1 MTKAKDLLLHFLFI
15 ISLLFISISASAQ
28 ASKNTFSL
36 SKTEFLLNGKPFQI
50 ISGEMH
56 PARIPRVYWRNRIQM
71 AKAMGCNTIAAY
83 VFWNYHE
90 SKPGVFDF
98 TTDNHDI
105 GEFIRICQQFTLEIY
120 SSYVP
125 RIGSNWSC
133 CLYITRNLYFCF

>member
-1 MTKAKDLLLHFLFI
+1 MKKIKGLYLPSLFT
-15 ISLLFISISASAQ
+15 ISLLFAGLFASAQ
-28 ASKNTFSL
+28 SSKNTFSL

-98 TTDNHDI
+98 KTDNHDI
-105 GEFIRICQQFTLEIY
+105 GEFIK
-120 SSYVP
+120 
-125 RIGSNWSC
+125 
-133 CLYITRNLYFCF
+133 

>member
-1 MTKAKDLLLHFLFI
+1 MKKSKGLLLSFFFI
-15 ISLLFISISASAQ
+15 IFLLFAGPTSAQ
-28 ASKNTFSL
+28 ISKNTFSL

-98 TTDNHDI
+98 KTDN
-105 GEFIRICQQFTLEIY
+105 
-120 SSYVP
+120 
-125 RIGSNWSC
+125 
-133 CLYITRNLYFCF
+133 